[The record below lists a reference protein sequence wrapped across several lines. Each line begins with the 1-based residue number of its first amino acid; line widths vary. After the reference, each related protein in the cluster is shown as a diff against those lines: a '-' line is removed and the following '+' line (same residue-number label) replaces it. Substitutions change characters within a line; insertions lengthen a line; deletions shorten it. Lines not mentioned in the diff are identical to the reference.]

1 MRGSG
6 STSYVVGLGRVNPTA
21 HATESVPERGC
32 MLRCVVRPDERVG
45 VSWEP
50 SARSGCVLPTGA
62 SPVPVGVGAP
72 GSRPQ
77 AGGEIPLS
85 RAGRREP
92 LRGEREFGS
101 QLHVNPAASKEKQWG
116 SRAAHVTA
124 KATSSAPVPKRVEG
138 SSGVRGATRSQGR
151 VRNRRGPSS
160 LPSSRRGVAYKPK
173 AKSRV
178 AERESEGIVV
188 VRRPVKQNTVGAKG
202 PRAGQVGT

>member
-1 MRGSG
+1 
-6 STSYVVGLGRVNPTA
+6 
-21 HATESVPERGC
+21 
-32 MLRCVVRPDERVG
+32 VRPDESVG
-45 VSWEP
+45 VSLEAA
-50 SARSGCVLPTGA
+50 ARSGCALPAGA

-77 AGGEIPLS
+77 ARGEIRVS
-85 RAGRREP
+85 QAGCREP
-92 LRGEREFGS
+92 LRREREFGS
-101 QLHVNPAASKEKQWG
+101 QLEVNPAASSEKQWG

-124 KATSSAPVPKRVEG
+124 KATSSALVPKRVEG
-138 SSGVRGATRSQGR
+138 SSGVWGATRSQGR

-160 LPSSRRGVAYKPK
+160 PPSSRLGVAYKPR

-188 VRRPVKQNTVGAKG
+188 VVMPVEQNAGGAKG